1 VEKEMESRQ
10 HEEEYRPNGKTPA
23 SLVVTAAAYRE
34 FMRKNCLDEVVEDLL
49 AEVNVKRIEEPQQ
62 PTAQI

>member
-1 VEKEMESRQ
+1 MSPAVIQ
-10 HEEEYRPNGKTPA
+10 IPA